1 MCHGKVALVTGA
13 AGKGMGRSIAL
24 TLARDGASVIVNYRA
39 SADEASAIV
48 KYIESK
54 GGKAAAFQADICR
67 KEQCQAMYD
76 AAVEKFGQVDICII
90 GPGGGWHTEPLDKL
104 DTAGA
109 LDDVNKE
116 IVPLYNLMPLVLPGM
131 YARKWGRLIGISLLL
146 SLPTPSYAYDAAKV
160 VTNVKRFM
168 DEGCLMFTTASSAM
182 MTASMEIANRAANLQ
197 IMHGLDLNLSVAG
210 AHGYGGSPAVPEGF
224 MKQDT
229 GRGQMVGE
237 GIHHHIS
244 LSKAGCPECL
254 GKPLDA

>member
-146 SLPTPSYAYDAAKV
+146 SLPTPSYAYDAAKAARTHALRHASGEAWQHG
-160 VTNVKRFM
+160 VTVNVIAPGPVREISSHEEAIELCEHGHNWDKRN
-168 DEGCLMFTTASSAM
+168 DVTPQDIAEGVAWLCSDSGNFVTGCELTYMF
-182 MTASMEIANRAANLQ
+182 
-197 IMHGLDLNLSVAG
+197 H
-210 AHGYGGSPAVPEGF
+210 
-224 MKQDT
+224 
-229 GRGQMVGE
+229 
-237 GIHHHIS
+237 
-244 LSKAGCPECL
+244 
-254 GKPLDA
+254 